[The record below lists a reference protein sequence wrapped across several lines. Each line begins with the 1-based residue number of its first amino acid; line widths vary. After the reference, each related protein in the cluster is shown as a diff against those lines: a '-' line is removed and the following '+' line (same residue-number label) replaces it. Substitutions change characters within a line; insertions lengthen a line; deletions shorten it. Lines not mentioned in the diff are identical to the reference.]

1 MSNGKI
7 DKSKWYHKL
16 HQLQKRL
23 DRADENT
30 GHSEHK
36 RDKRKG
42 QLKRLIERVRGDK
55 KMFSL

>member
-23 DRADENT
+23 DRADTNT